1 MEKKFS
7 VVQREELKE
16 QLQSQY
22 FDLLI
27 IGGGITGAGIAL
39 DASARGMK
47 TALIEMQ
54 DFAAGTSSRS
64 TKLVHGGL
72 RYLKRLEIKL
82 VAEVGKERA
91 IVYHNA
97 MHVTHPEVMLLPLT
111 KNGSLSKLEANLGL
125 TLYDF
130 LAGVKKDERRQ
141 MLSAEDTIK
150 TEPLLRTDVVT
161 GGASYYEYR
170 TDDARLTIE
179 LLKKAFEQGATIIN
193 YTQATAFLYHK
204 EKVVGVKAKDL
215 TTGAEFE
222 LKASTIINA
231 CGPWV
236 DNVSELDKTQE
247 QEGKKLHLTKGVHL
261 VVDYSKLP
269 LKHSVYFDVKDGR
282 MIFAIPRN
290 GKTYIGTTDTD
301 YYGDLKEPEITVQD
315 RDYLLYACAAMF
327 PAARLTAADVES
339 GWAGLRPLV
348 KEKGKSASAISR
360 KDELF
365 ESPTGLITIAG
376 GKLTGYRKMAQR
388 ATDLA
393 ALRLKTGS
401 RKFSPCTT
409 EHIKLSGGDLGNDFN
424 AFVKAKTNEGIVAG
438 IPEADAAFLAATHGS
453 NASVLFNF
461 YKETSQNKLLEA
473 RLRYAV
479 EHEMAVTLADY
490 FIRRTGDLYFNI
502 KKVKNELDTAASIM
516 ERILHWSPEQKQ
528 KNIQEVEDKIAKLE
542 NLGSI

>member
-7 VVQREELKE
+7 ALQRNVLSE

-27 IGGGITGAGIAL
+27 IGGGVTGAGIAL
-39 DASARGMK
+39 DATARGMK

-72 RYLKRLEIKL
+72 RYLKQLEIKL

-91 IVYHNA
+91 IVYKNA
-97 MHVTHPEVMLLPLT
+97 PHVTHPEVMLLPLT
-111 KNGSLSKLEANLGL
+111 KNGSLNKLEAALGL

-130 LAGVKKDERRQ
+130 LAGVKKDERRK
-141 MLSAEDTIK
+141 MLSAPETLK
-150 TEPLLRTDVVT
+150 AEPLLRTDTVT

-179 LLKKAFEQGATIIN
+179 LLKKAFELGAVPIN
-193 YTQATAFLYHK
+193 YTQATGFLYRRD
-204 EKVVGVKAKDL
+204 KVKGAKVKDL
-215 TTGAEFE
+215 VNGNSYEI
-222 LKASTIINA
+222 KASRVINA

-236 DNVSELDKTQE
+236 DEVSVLDNAA
-247 QEGKKLHLTKGVHL
+247 EGQKLHLTKGVHL

-269 LKHSVYFDVKDGR
+269 IKHSVYFDVADGR
-282 MIFAIPRN
+282 MIFAIPRE

-301 YYGDLKEPEITVQD
+301 YYGTLAEPAITAQD
-315 RDYLLYACAAMF
+315 RDYLLKACNAIF
-327 PAARLTAADVES
+327 PTVNLTAADVES

-365 ESPTGLITIAG
+365 ESKSGLITIAG

-393 ALRLKTGS
+393 AS
-401 RKFSPCTT
+401 RMEKGGKDFTSCST
-409 EHIKLSGGDLGNDFN
+409 EKIKLSGGEVGGDYN
-424 AFVKAKTNEGIVAG
+424 AFVKEKTKEGIAMG
-438 IPEADAAFLAATHGS
+438 IDAEDAALLARIYGS
-453 NASVLFNF
+453 NVSILFK
-461 YKETSQNKLLEA
+461 YYQQAAEEKLLLA
-473 RLRYAV
+473 RLQYAI
-479 EHEMAVTLADY
+479 EQEQTVTLSDF
-490 FIRRTGDLYFNI
+490 FIRRTGNLYFKI
-502 KKVKNELDTAASIM
+502 AEVKIGLDKAAAFMAKALNWSDEQKMQNLNELQ
-516 ERILHWSPEQKQ
+516 QKI
-528 KNIQEVEDKIAKLE
+528 NILE
-542 NLGSI
+542 NLKQL

>member
-7 VVQREELKE
+7 ALQRNVLSE

-27 IGGGITGAGIAL
+27 IGGGVTGAGIAL
-39 DASARGMK
+39 DAVARGMK

-72 RYLKRLEIKL
+72 RYLKQLEIKL

-91 IVYHNA
+91 IVYKNA
-97 MHVTHPEVMLLPLT
+97 PHVTHPEVMLLPLI
-111 KNGSLSKLEANLGL
+111 KNGSLNKLEAALGL

-130 LAGVKKDERRQ
+130 LAGVKKDERRK
-141 MLSAEDTIK
+141 MLSAAETLK
-150 TEPLLRTDVVT
+150 AEPLLRTDTVT

-179 LLKKAFEQGATIIN
+179 LLKKAFELGAVPIN
-193 YTQATAFLYHK
+193 YTQATGFLYRRD
-204 EKVVGVKAKDL
+204 KVKGAKVKDL
-215 TTGAEFE
+215 VKGNSYEI
-222 LKASTIINA
+222 KASRVINA

-236 DNVSELDKTQE
+236 DEVSVLDNAA
-247 QEGKKLHLTKGVHL
+247 EGQKLHLTKGVHL

-269 LKHSVYFDVKDGR
+269 IKHSVYFDAADGR
-282 MIFAIPRN
+282 MIFAIPRE

-301 YYGDLKEPEITVQD
+301 YYGTLAEPVITAQD
-315 RDYLLYACAAMF
+315 RDYLLKACNAIF
-327 PAARLTAADVES
+327 PTVNLTAADVES

-365 ESPTGLITIAG
+365 ESKSGLITIAG

-393 ALRLKTGS
+393 AS
-401 RKFSPCTT
+401 RMEKGGKDFTSCST
-409 EHIKLSGGDLGNDFN
+409 EKIKLSGGEVGGDYN
-424 AFVKAKTNEGIVAG
+424 AFVKEKTKEGIAMG
-438 IPEADAAFLAATHGS
+438 IAAEDAALLAKIYGS
-453 NASVLFNF
+453 NASILFK
-461 YKETSQNKLLEA
+461 YYQQAAEDKLLLA
-473 RLRYAV
+473 RLQYAI
-479 EHEMAVTLADY
+479 EQEQTVTLADF
-490 FIRRTGDLYFNI
+490 FIRRTGNLYFNI
-502 KKVKNELDTAASIM
+502 AEVKKWLDKAAAFMGKMLNWSDEQKMQNLNELQ
-516 ERILHWSPEQKQ
+516 QKI
-528 KNIQEVEDKIAKLE
+528 NILE
-542 NLGSI
+542 NLKQL

>member
-7 VVQREELKE
+7 ALQRNVLSE

-27 IGGGITGAGIAL
+27 IGGGVTGAGIAL
-39 DASARGMK
+39 DATARGMK

-72 RYLKRLEIKL
+72 RYLKQLEIKL

-91 IVYHNA
+91 IVYKNA
-97 MHVTHPEVMLLPLT
+97 PHVTHPEVMLLPLT
-111 KNGSLSKLEANLGL
+111 KNGSLNKLEAALGL

-130 LAGVKKDERRQ
+130 LAGVKKDERRK
-141 MLSAEDTIK
+141 MLSAPETLK
-150 TEPLLRTDVVT
+150 AEPLLRTDTVT

-179 LLKKAFEQGATIIN
+179 LLKKAFELGAVPIN
-193 YTQATAFLYHK
+193 YTQATGFLYRRD
-204 EKVVGVKAKDL
+204 KVKGAKVKDL
-215 TTGAEFE
+215 VNGNSYEI
-222 LKASTIINA
+222 KASRVINA

-236 DNVSELDKTQE
+236 DEVSVLDNAA
-247 QEGKKLHLTKGVHL
+247 EGQKLHLTKGVHL

-269 LKHSVYFDVKDGR
+269 IKHSVYFDVADGR
-282 MIFAIPRN
+282 MIFAIPRE

-301 YYGDLKEPEITVQD
+301 YYGTLAEPAITAQD
-315 RDYLLYACAAMF
+315 RDYLLKACNAIF
-327 PAARLTAADVES
+327 PTVNLTAADVES

-365 ESPTGLITIAG
+365 ESKSGLITIAG

-393 ALRLKTGS
+393 AS
-401 RKFSPCTT
+401 RMEKGGKDFTSCST
-409 EHIKLSGGDLGNDFN
+409 EKIKLSGGEVGGDYN
-424 AFVKAKTNEGIVAG
+424 AFVKEKTKEGIAMG
-438 IPEADAAFLAATHGS
+438 IDAEDAALLARIYGS
-453 NASVLFNF
+453 NVSILFK
-461 YKETSQNKLLEA
+461 YYQQAAEEKLLLA
-473 RLRYAV
+473 RLQYAI
-479 EHEMAVTLADY
+479 EQEQTVTLSDF
-490 FIRRTGDLYFNI
+490 FIRRTGNLYFNI
-502 KKVKNELDTAASIM
+502 AEVKIGLDKAAAFMAKALNWSDEQKMQNLNELQ
-516 ERILHWSPEQKQ
+516 QKI
-528 KNIQEVEDKIAKLE
+528 NILE
-542 NLGSI
+542 NLKQL